1 VQWTNSHHGG
11 FALSSDTLALAVP
24 ISVRLTTV
32 LFLCSLLSR
41 LIPQKKGRTTSLFL
55 IKKFDN
61 KIASPPKYIGHLS
74 FDEVSQS
81 IIGGQKRGGRGD
93 V

>member
-11 FALSSDTLALAVP
+11 FALSSDTLAVP

-41 LIPQKKGRTTSLFL
+41 LIPEKKGRTTSLFL